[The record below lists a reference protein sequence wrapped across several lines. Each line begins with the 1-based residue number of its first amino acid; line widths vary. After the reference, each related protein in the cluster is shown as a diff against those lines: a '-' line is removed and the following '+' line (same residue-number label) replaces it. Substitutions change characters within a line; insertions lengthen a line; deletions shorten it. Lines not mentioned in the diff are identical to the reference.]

1 MSTTST
7 RRPTARRSPE
17 RRRDTVGI
25 PLTDDGLAM
34 LAERLV
40 FLHDVALPELRPLL
54 AVRDRDERDVATFE
68 RLLAEA
74 QWLESVVGNATSIP
88 PQDFDTVGI
97 GARVQLAMPDGETTW
112 VRPVHP
118 IEAALDDERISVT
131 SPVSQAILGARVG
144 DRVTVDG
151 PAGTWVC
158 EVVDIHDGESSLI
171 PSPR

>member
-1 MSTTST
+1 MSTTASARSASAST
-7 RRPTARRSPE
+7 SRVEGA
-17 RRRDTVGI
+17 GI
-25 PLTDDGLAM
+25 PLTDDGLAL

-54 AVRDRDERDVATFE
+54 ATRERDERDVAAFE

-74 QWLESVVGNATSIP
+74 QWLEMVLGGAIAIP

-97 GARVQLAMPDGETTW
+97 GARVQLAMPDGESTW

-118 IEAALDDERISVT
+118 IEAALDDERISVA
-131 SPVSQAILGARVG
+131 SPVSQAILGRRVG
-144 DRVTVDG
+144 DKITVVG

-158 EVVDIHDGESSLI
+158 EILDIHDGDSTTV
-171 PSPR
+171 PHPR